1 MHAAYLVGLPRACLA
16 PQYRRRACAPTEL
29 SLLKVARAS
38 PRAGCEDASTQATL
52 RVTDGRVLLIHC
64 SFCTGRP
71 SLRKLGERHGEIC
84 KRRQA
89 ITSGKGA
96 LPGKSRKTETERRDG
111 VGDGIEDEGSTENG
125 QNSLTVRFSGNER
138 KGSRNH
144 RVTTEW
150 FQTSGSKMANA
161 LRRVQ
166 DSGRNFRATRHP

>member
-1 MHAAYLVGLPRACLA
+1 MYLYWASRRGEVDSELLYGMARSRKTRNAALRDL
-16 PQYRRRACAPTEL
+16 
-29 SLLKVARAS
+29 
-38 PRAGCEDASTQATL
+38 QAA
-52 RVTDGRVLLIHC
+52 
-64 SFCTGRP
+64 
-71 SLRKLGERHGEIC
+71 
-84 KRRQA
+84 QA

-96 LPGKSRKTETERRDG
+96 IQSKSRKTETERKEREEYVIKDKS
-111 VGDGIEDEGSTENG
+111 VTENEKDD
-125 QNSLTVRFSGNER
+125 LTVRFSGNER